1 MYICSSKP
9 ASFNCNFE
17 LKNILF
23 YGLMQQINIKKK
35 LSNQIKF
42 YDPRQ
47 YLYGLSGVLDPYF
60 EHIAV

>member
-1 MYICSSKP
+1 
-9 ASFNCNFE
+9 
-17 LKNILF
+17 
-23 YGLMQQINIKKK
+23 MQQINIKKK